1 MKVSTLN
8 TVADGIKYQAEQLAR
23 WKTVLIPEVY
33 AALEEY
39 ATRNNHEAK
48 SGYDVRRGVDLD
60 NYIGNYM
67 LGHRF

>member
-1 MKVSTLN
+1 MEKKEF
-8 TVADGIKYQAEQLAR
+8 TVADGIKYQAEQLAK

>member
-1 MKVSTLN
+1 MEKKEFTIEE
-8 TVADGIKYQAEQLAR
+8 GIKYQTEQLVQ

-48 SGYDVRRGVDLD
+48 SGHGIRRGVDLSS
-60 NYIGNYM
+60 YISNYM
-67 LGHRF
+67 LGHRY